1 MYNYFKRIADFF
13 LALISLIILTPLMF
27 PIIIGL
33 LLTGEGYVWFK
44 QKRVGYRNN
53 KFTIWKFATMLKD
66 SENMKGGIITILND
80 SRITPMGG
88 FLRSSKINE
97 LPQLLNILTG
107 KMSFIGP
114 RPVMQKSFDTYPE
127 DVKSFIYNVKPG
139 LSGLGSLV
147 FRNEEEIITRI
158 KEKGLDTWEYYKN
171 EIYPYK
177 GDLEKYYQENKGL
190 FIDLKILIATLI
202 SVLIPK
208 LNVSDLFFSNAPKKY
223 FGL

>member
-1 MYNYFKRIADFF
+1 MYNYFKRTADFF
-13 LALISLIILTPLMF
+13 LALLSLIILTPLMF

-44 QKRVGYRNN
+44 QKRVGYRNS

-66 SENMKGGIITILND
+66 SENMKGGIITTLND

-97 LPQLLNILTG
+97 LPQLMNILNG
-107 KMSFIGP
+107 EMSFIGP

-208 LNVSDLFFSNAPKKY
+208 LNISDFFFSNAPKKH